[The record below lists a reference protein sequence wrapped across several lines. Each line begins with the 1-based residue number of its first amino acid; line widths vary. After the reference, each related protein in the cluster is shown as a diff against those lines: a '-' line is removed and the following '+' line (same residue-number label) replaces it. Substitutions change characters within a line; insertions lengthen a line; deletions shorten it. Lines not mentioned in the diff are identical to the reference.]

1 MPVEKRFKIFKRTW
15 KVAGLG
21 GHKEKGIITIT
32 GSKFKDI
39 LRVMRVKGYARG
51 HVVEEGIKYPHHSIR
66 NLALIVSKET
76 KTIHVEYESESALG
90 QIVDD
95 FNLSTY

>member
-1 MPVEKRFKIFKRTW
+1 MPVEKRFKIFRRTW
-15 KVAGLG
+15 KVGGLG
-21 GHKEKGIITIT
+21 GHAEKGIITIS

-66 NLALIVSKET
+66 NLALIVCKEK

-95 FNLSTY
+95 FDLSTY

>member
-1 MPVEKRFKIFKRTW
+1 MVEKRFKIFRRTW
-15 KVAGLG
+15 KVAGIG
-21 GHKEKGIITIT
+21 GHAEKGIITIS

-51 HVVEEGIKYPHHSIR
+51 HAVEEGIKYPHHSIR
-66 NLALIVSKET
+66 NLALIVSKAD
-76 KTIHVEYESESALG
+76 KTIYVEYESESALG